1 MIHRS
6 STPMRRGP
14 RALAGASALAAI
26 LALASAPAGAE
37 EEAQAPASSPTQ
49 ASAEAAHGEAGDG
62 HVLPPVSPGTAEA
75 VRHPAAEA
83 AAAGSAPAHGEP
95 PAARAE
101 ASDPGGAG
109 DHAAAGDHGDAVAPG
124 GEAHAEAAESAE
136 GDGHEG
142 APPANWPTTRGPMPF
157 EIVRSLEFLQDQIG
171 RGNAAAMRAQQ
182 TVLNR
187 FAPAFLS
194 AEPDVWK
201 DPRNLRA
208 AVIFTMSGGP
218 PSVLRGVSARAE
230 MSPTDRALV
239 EAALAYV
246 ENRNK
251 DAARRLAALDLAT
264 MEPAL
269 AAQASLARAQLLEL
283 DAPDGA
289 LADIQRVRL
298 LMPGT
303 LLEEAA
309 LRMGVAIAEGQGEF
323 RLADT
328 LARRYFDAYA
338 RSAYAGNFRA
348 RFAAAYAERGRDGG
362 IEVLAVIRDVTHALP
377 DDERLGILLSVGRRA
392 LVMGNEAL
400 TAAICGDALLL
411 PQMPQGER
419 ERAKLYQAAATI
431 AGRTTSEARAML
443 DAIDR
448 SLLHPA
454 DVEILSAA
462 YAVVDGMA
470 TPVVAARDLPIGGRA
485 EQPDAVEQ
493 TEMQAALDVPD
504 IAASPVLRRGAE
516 LLDQISNDLQNTH
529 R

>member
-6 STPMRRGP
+6 STPMRRGL

-26 LALASAPAGAE
+26 FALASAPAGAE
-37 EEAQAPASSPTQ
+37 EEAHAPASSPTQ
-49 ASAEAAHGEAGDG
+49 APAEAAHGEAGDE

-75 VRHPAAEA
+75 VRQPAAEA
-83 AAAGSAPAHGEP
+83 AAAGSAPAHGE
-95 PAARAE
+95 ASGAHAE
-101 ASDPGGAG
+101 APAPGSAG
-109 DHAAAGDHGDAVAPG
+109 DHAAAADHGEAVAAG
-124 GEAHAEAAESAE
+124 GEAHAESAE

-142 APPANWPTTRGPMPF
+142 APPASWPTTRGPMPF

-194 AEPDVWK
+194 VEPDVWK

-230 MSPTDRALV
+230 MSSTDRALV

-269 AAQASLARAQLLEL
+269 AAQASLARAQLLEA
-283 DAPDGA
+283 DAPDSA

-400 TAAICGDALLL
+400 TAAICEDALLL
-411 PQMPQGER
+411 PEMPPGER

-470 TPVVAARDLPIGGRA
+470 TPVVAARDLSLGDRA